1 METNLPST
9 EATDKILRYE
19 ITFHRQIS
27 QVRSELERLRRG
39 EEKRTSFLPLSTPR
53 SQTQADFAKQ
63 SQIHPIRHL
72 NCR

>member
-27 QVRSELERLRRG
+27 QVRSELERLRRRRKEDIVPPTINAEVSNSG
-39 EEKRTSFLPLSTPR
+39 
-53 SQTQADFAKQ
+53 
-63 SQIHPIRHL
+63 
-72 NCR
+72 